1 MKKIAIVV
9 AIVTIVLFSLESC
22 CTYNLGKYNIHEINK
37 ENIKKL
43 LTPPPFIEM
52 VKIFGTIITFYLIS
66 LLIVHILNK
75 FIKD

>member
-1 MKKIAIVV
+1 MKKIAIVT

-22 CTYNLGKYNIHEINK
+22 CTYNLGKHNIDEINK

-66 LLIVHILNK
+66 LLIVHILK
-75 FIKD
+75 QFIKD

>member
-1 MKKIAIVV
+1 MKKIAIVT

-22 CTYNLGKYNIHEINK
+22 CTYNLGKHNIDEINK

-66 LLIVHILNK
+66 LLIVHVLKN

>member
-1 MKKIAIVV
+1 MKKIAIVT

-22 CTYNLGKYNIHEINK
+22 CTYNLGKHNIDEINK

-66 LLIVHILNK
+66 LLIVHLLK
-75 FIKD
+75 QFIKD